1 MPSSVSATGFI
12 LQTLRSFCRNQG
24 LLLAGALA
32 YYALL
37 SLLPLLILSVVGLSH
52 LIERSVL
59 LDTIALYLDWL
70 LPNVS
75 QGLVDDIGAFLN
87 HRAAIGLVM
96 LGTLLFFSSLAF
108 SVLEKAM
115 QVIFIHRHAV
125 QKRHFLVSALLPYFL
140 VLLLSSALLL
150 LTMGATALQALSHE
164 TLDFLGQHWSL
175 ESVSRF
181 FLPLLGV
188 ALMTLVL
195 AAIYLIV
202 PVGRTQAAHALL
214 GGLAGALVWEA
225 LRNALLWYLG
235 SVSKIGIVYGS
246 LATTVILLFCMEVAA
261 ILLLLGAQV
270 IAELEKNASTA
281 C

>member
-1 MPSSVSATGFI
+1 MNTTASAAFVLQI
-12 LQTLRSFCRNQG
+12 LRNFGKNQG

-37 SLLPLLILSVVGLSH
+37 SLLPLLILSVIGLSH
-52 LIERSVL
+52 LVERGVL
-59 LDTIALYLDWL
+59 LDTIALYLEWL

-87 HRAAIGLVM
+87 HRGTISLVM
-96 LGTLLFFSSLAF
+96 LATLLFFSSLAF

-115 QVIFIHRHAV
+115 GVIFAHRRAD

-140 VLLLSSALLL
+140 VLILTSALLM
-150 LTMGATALQALSHE
+150 LTLGATALQTLSYE
-164 TLDFLGQHWSL
+164 SLEVFGQRWSL
-175 ESVSRF
+175 EGISRF
-181 FLPLLGV
+181 LLPLLGIT
-188 ALMTLVL
+188 LMTLVL

-202 PVGRTQAAHALL
+202 PVGRVRIAHAML
-214 GGLAGALVWEA
+214 GGLAGALLWEA
-225 LRNALLWYLG
+225 MRNGLLWYLG
-235 SVSKIGIVYGS
+235 SVSKIGVVYGS
-246 LATTVILLFCMEVAA
+246 LATTVVLLFCMELAA

-270 IAELEKNASTA
+270 IAELEKRTTSG

>member
-1 MPSSVSATGFI
+1 MNTTASAAFVLQI
-12 LQTLRSFCRNQG
+12 LRNFGKNQG

-37 SLLPLLILSVVGLSH
+37 SLLPLLILSVIGLSH
-52 LIERSVL
+52 LVERGVL
-59 LDTIALYLDWL
+59 LDTIALYLEWL

-87 HRAAIGLVM
+87 HRGTISLVM
-96 LGTLLFFSSLAF
+96 LATLLFFSSLAF

-115 QVIFIHRHAV
+115 GVIFAHRRAD

-140 VLLLSSALLL
+140 VLILTSALLM
-150 LTMGATALQALSHE
+150 LTLGATALQTLSYE
-164 TLDFLGQHWSL
+164 SLEVFGQRWSL
-175 ESVSRF
+175 EGVSRF
-181 FLPLLGV
+181 LLPLLGIT
-188 ALMTLVL
+188 LMTLVL

-202 PVGRTQAAHALL
+202 PVGRVRIAHAML
-214 GGLAGALVWEA
+214 GGLAGALLWEA
-225 LRNALLWYLG
+225 MRNGLLWYLG
-235 SVSKIGIVYGS
+235 SVSKIGVVYGS
-246 LATTVILLFCMEVAA
+246 LATTVVLLFCMELAA

-270 IAELEKNASTA
+270 IAELEKRSSSG

>member
-1 MPSSVSATGFI
+1 MKSPLFAASFI
-12 LQTLRSFCRNQG
+12 LQTLRNFGRNQG

-37 SLLPLLILSVVGLSH
+37 SLVPLLILSVVGLSH

-59 LDTIALYLDWL
+59 LDTMALYLDWL

-75 QGLVDDIGAFLN
+75 GRLVDDIAAFLN
-87 HRAAIGLVM
+87 HRTAIGLVM

-115 QVIFIHRHAV
+115 QVIFAHRHPD
-125 QKRHFLVSALLPYFL
+125 QKRHFLVSALLPYSL
-140 VLLLSSALLL
+140 VLVLSSALLL
-150 LTMGATALQALSHE
+150 LTLGTTALQTLSHE
-164 TLDFLGQHWSL
+164 SLYFLGQRWSL
-175 ESVSRF
+175 ADLSLF
-181 FLPLLGV
+181 ILPLLGI

-195 AAIYLIV
+195 AAIYLIL
-202 PVGRTQAAHALL
+202 PVGHTHPSHALL
-214 GGLAGALVWEA
+214 GGLAGSLLWEA
-225 LRNALLWYLG
+225 LRSGLLWYLG

-246 LATTVILLFCMEVAA
+246 LATTVILLFCLEVAA

-270 IAELEKNASTA
+270 IAELEKNASSA